1 MEYREW
7 MEEFARVFE
16 AIGVAI
22 IGIGAVYAVVT
33 AVMGRSGASNL
44 FNQVRRNFGQ
54 PLILG
59 LEVLVAADII
69 ETVIVER
76 TLESAAS
83 LGIIVLVRVVLS
95 FSLDIEVDGIVPWRR
110 AEFQAR
116 QQEANV

>member
-1 MEYREW
+1 MEYRDW
-7 MEEFARVFE
+7 MEDLARVVE
-16 AIGVAI
+16 TIGVAI
-22 IGIGAVYAVVT
+22 IAIGLVYAMFAAFMHRQERT
-33 AVMGRSGASNL
+33 SL
-44 FNQVRRNFGQ
+44 FALARRNFGQ

-95 FSLDIEVDGIVPWRR
+95 FSLDIEVDGMLPWRR
-110 AEFQAR
+110 AEHETAR
-116 QQEANV
+116 PAGED